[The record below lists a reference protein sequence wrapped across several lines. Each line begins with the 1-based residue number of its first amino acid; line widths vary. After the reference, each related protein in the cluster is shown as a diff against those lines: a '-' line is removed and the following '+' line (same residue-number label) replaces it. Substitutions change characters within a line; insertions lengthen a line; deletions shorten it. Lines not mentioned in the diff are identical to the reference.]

1 MLSPDR
7 LRDGDLGTLS
17 FVRRQESKGLRL
29 LGGLT
34 GVLSSASLLVDRVTR
49 RVEGGE
55 AGANLGASG
64 VDARS
69 FLGTDGVA
77 GQATSSSFSST
88 SVTAS
93 SSSICSSV
101 FTFWKR
107 RQGLMEARVKGRL
120 RWTSGSSSAVRS
132 SSKSSVSCSDHLR
145 KNLFPRLSKLALCL
159 SVMLSL
165 VENLQCVHHTILTVG
180 ELIHSLYAFSRNLDL
195 ALVLTFA
202 RCSTGRFTVE
212 RVF

>member
-29 LGGLT
+29 LGRLT
-34 GVLSSASLLVDRVTR
+34 GVLSSTSLLVDRVTR

-69 FLGTDGVA
+69 FFDTDGVA
-77 GQATSSSFSST
+77 GKASSSSSFSST

-101 FTFWKR
+101 LTFWKR
-107 RQGLMEARVKGRL
+107 RQGLIEARVKGRL
-120 RWTSGSSSAVRS
+120 R
-132 SSKSSVSCSDHLR
+132 
-145 KNLFPRLSKLALCL
+145 
-159 SVMLSL
+159 
-165 VENLQCVHHTILTVG
+165 
-180 ELIHSLYAFSRNLDL
+180 
-195 ALVLTFA
+195 
-202 RCSTGRFTVE
+202 
-212 RVF
+212 